1 MVLCQHYRFVCS
13 LSPLSIER
21 HDSVCFLSTHS
32 CPIESCVICSRSG
45 PRPRLA
51 CFRWCLREKAETTWV
66 KGAECGTR
74 SGSSA
79 GAAILFSSA
88 VEGFQKN
95 ETKVASQRWAA
106 LPALSNFPSEVGTHQ
121 GSWSWTC
128 GCSRSRLIESA
139 AGLSCGGGCT
149 IRICTALARRILCNR
164 SFNTQTLTSMK
175 ETCIDEGEDVF
186 MKGKMYL

>member
-51 CFRWCLREKAETTWV
+51 CFRWCLREKGETTWV
-66 KGAECGTR
+66 SKGCGMWHIGVGGYSFLIGGR
-74 SGSSA
+74 RLS
-79 GAAILFSSA
+79 
-88 VEGFQKN
+88 KN
-95 ETKVASQRWAA
+95 ETKVAGQRWAA

-128 GCSRSRLIESA
+128 GCSRSRLIKSA

-149 IRICTALARRILCNR
+149 IRICMALARRILCNR
-164 SFNTQTLTSMK
+164 SFNTQTLPCPSSTLTGWRTRTYSPL
-175 ETCIDEGEDVF
+175 DSNLVP
-186 MKGKMYL
+186 